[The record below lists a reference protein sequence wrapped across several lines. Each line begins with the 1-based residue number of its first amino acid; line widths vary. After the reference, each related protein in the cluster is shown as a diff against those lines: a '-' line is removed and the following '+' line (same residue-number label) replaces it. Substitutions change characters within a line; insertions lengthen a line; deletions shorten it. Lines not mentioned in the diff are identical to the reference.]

1 MSNFKAGAAK
11 ECINPPES
19 MYPALSFMPITFEGV
34 YKDMFVRALVVENE
48 KEKIAIITYDAADMA
63 RTEDLKNILYDKF
76 GIKSENVM
84 FAVTHSDT

>member
-48 KEKIAIITYDAADMA
+48 KEK
-63 RTEDLKNILYDKF
+63 RKCN
-76 GIKSENVM
+76 
-84 FAVTHSDT
+84 SDF

>member
-48 KEKIAIITYDAADMA
+48 KEKIAIIT
-63 RTEDLKNILYDKF
+63 
-76 GIKSENVM
+76 
-84 FAVTHSDT
+84 